1 MVVTNIQTFSGD
13 VEVTSNI
20 SITSNLTVGTNKLFV
35 SESSDSVGISNTNPN
50 AEYQLSIG
58 SNIFANAYADM
69 DNLSNAITVH
79 GRIAA
84 NLFVGDG
91 GLLSNIA
98 SNVSDIVNQGNTI
111 ANVVQFV
118 QNDTYDAGLVTED
131 GVVVGISNTAPSKE
145 YQLSI
150 GSNIFA
156 NAYADMDNL
165 SNAITVHGRIT
176 ANLFVGDGG
185 LLSNIASNVSDIVN
199 QGNTIANVV
208 QFVQNDT
215 YDAGIVTED
224 GVVVG
229 ISNTAPSKEY
239 QLSIGS
245 NIFANAYADMDNLSN
260 AITVHGR
267 IAANLFVGD
276 GGLLSNI
283 ASNVS
288 DIVNQGNTIANVVQF
303 VQNDTYDAG
312 IVTEDGVVVGI
323 SNTAPSKE
331 YQLSIGSN
339 IFANAYADMDNLSNA
354 ITVHGRIAAN
364 LFVGDGGLLSN
375 IASNVSDIVNQGN
388 TIANVVQFVQND
400 TYDAGIVTEDGV
412 VVGISNTAPSKE
424 YQLSIGSN
432 IFANAYAD
440 MDNLSNAITVHGR
453 IAANLFVGDGGLLSN
468 IASNVSDI
476 VNQGNTIANVVQFV
490 QNDTYDAG
498 IVTEDGVVVGISNTA
513 PSKEYQLSIGS
524 NIFANAYADM
534 DNLSN
539 AITVHG
545 RIAANLFVGDG
556 GLLSNIASNVSD
568 IVNQGNTIA
577 NVVQFVQNDTYDAGI
592 VTEEGVVVG
601 ISNTAPSGTYEL
613 SVGSNL
619 FINTTG
625 SNVLTVYGNVNANT
639 LTLGDLRV
647 TASYGLNHVTAQ
659 NATTSDTVNFTN
671 ATTAFVTTANVEVGG
686 EMKVSGH
693 ILPTSDSSYDIGSPE
708 FKIRDLFVSNNSMWV
723 GDRTKIA
730 FENGKMKFKR
740 RKIDKVPKVVREL
753 AIAEVADITD
763 EASVETA
770 AVAYAQQRFPNDGIT
785 ALADLQLQHWKAYT
799 KSIDDTKEI
808 SDIFVDDD
816 EDYEAQSAADA
827 WNEIG
832 SNVYSTHRMTI
843 GSNTEPRATLDIKAT
858 DALIVPSGTTDERP
872 TGIEGMF
879 RYNSTTNYFEM
890 YINSGWMS
898 VLPASSPAGIVSIS
912 PSSIAYANV
921 TTEDITV
928 TGSSFN
934 SDCFVTL
941 EGFDGTT
948 YNTSNFSL
956 NSDSEITFR
965 IGTLASGQA
974 ENRPYRV
981 LLTNESGITTRSAQT
996 LRFDEGPTW
1005 SSPASQSTHYF
1016 GTIGTNTITLS
1027 ATDVTGGSSVRY
1039 SVVGSLPGGLTLS
1052 GDTISG
1058 TSTETNGTTS
1068 TVTIRAT
1075 DTVDTFRYTDLEF
1088 TIVTQAPLFQ
1098 FTSHTFD
1105 RARNTYYTY
1114 RGPTLKQCQDTYSV
1128 TWDTN
1133 SNYFTVVGIGIQQ
1146 WTVPATGMYEI
1157 DAYGATGNGNFPGK
1171 GARIKGTFSLT
1182 RGDIIQILVGQI
1194 WEFGSSSGSGGGGTF
1209 VYKSTTSTL
1218 LIAAGGGGGYY
1229 HTGGKQYDVC
1239 NANIHENGKTGDG
1252 TYAGVGGTN
1261 GYGGSGSNYGG
1272 GGAGWFSDG
1281 TDGAS
1286 NTGGHS
1292 FANGGKGGV
1301 GTRDGGFGGGGA
1313 SGSYPNYAGGGGG
1326 YSGGGAG
1333 DSGVGGGG
1341 GSYISPLAID
1351 VLKEVNYSVEF
1362 GDGKVNI
1369 KLL

>member
-50 AEYQLSIG
+50 A
-58 SNIFANAYADM
+58 
-69 DNLSNAITVH
+69 
-79 GRIAA
+79 
-84 NLFVGDG
+84 
-91 GLLSNIA
+91 
-98 SNVSDIVNQGNTI
+98 
-111 ANVVQFV
+111 
-118 QNDTYDAGLVTED
+118 
-131 GVVVGISNTAPSKE
+131 
-145 YQLSI
+145 
-150 GSNIFA
+150 
-156 NAYADMDNL
+156 
-165 SNAITVHGRIT
+165 
-176 ANLFVGDGG
+176 
-185 LLSNIASNVSDIVN
+185 
-199 QGNTIANVV
+199 
-208 QFVQNDT
+208 
-215 YDAGIVTED
+215 
-224 GVVVG
+224 
-229 ISNTAPSKEY
+229 
-239 QLSIGS
+239 
-245 NIFANAYADMDNLSN
+245 
-260 AITVHGR
+260 
-267 IAANLFVGD
+267 
-276 GGLLSNI
+276 
-283 ASNVS
+283 
-288 DIVNQGNTIANVVQF
+288 
-303 VQNDTYDAG
+303 
-312 IVTEDGVVVGI
+312 
-323 SNTAPSKE
+323 
-331 YQLSIGSN
+331 
-339 IFANAYADMDNLSNA
+339 
-354 ITVHGRIAAN
+354 
-364 LFVGDGGLLSN
+364 
-375 IASNVSDIVNQGN
+375 
-388 TIANVVQFVQND
+388 
-400 TYDAGIVTEDGV
+400 
-412 VVGISNTAPSKE
+412 
-424 YQLSIGSN
+424 
-432 IFANAYAD
+432 
-440 MDNLSNAITVHGR
+440 
-453 IAANLFVGDGGLLSN
+453 
-468 IASNVSDI
+468 
-476 VNQGNTIANVVQFV
+476 
-490 QNDTYDAG
+490 
-498 IVTEDGVVVGISNTA
+498 
-513 PSKEYQLSIGS
+513 EYQLSIGS

-693 ILPTSDSSYDIGSPE
+693 ILPTSYSSYDIGSPE

-763 EASVETA
+763 EAGVETA

-785 ALADLQLQHWKAYT
+785 ALTDLQLQHWKAYT

-948 YNTSNFSL
+948 YNTSNFTL

-1052 GDTISG
+1052 GNTISG
-1058 TSTETNGTTS
+1058 TSPEADGTTN

-1088 TIVTQAPLFQ
+1088 TIETQAPLFE

-1105 RARNTYYTY
+1105 HARNTYTY
-1114 RGPTLKQCQDTYSV
+1114 RGPTLAQCQSAYNV

-1133 SNYFTVVGIGIQQ
+1133 ANYFTVVGTGVQQ

-1157 DAYGATGNGNFPGK
+1157 DAYGATGGTYYYDNKEYCSGK

-1182 RGDIIQILVGQI
+1182 RGDIIQILVGQT
-1194 WEFGSSSGSGGGGTF
+1194 SDYLHSAGGGTF
-1209 VYKSTTSTL
+1209 VYKPLDGLTDGL
-1218 LIAAGGGGGYY
+1218 LIAAGGGGGGWYNS
-1229 HTGGKQYDVC
+1229 KQYVFENIW
-1239 NANIHENGKTGDG
+1239 NANIHENGMNGYNTNGG
-1252 TYAGVGGTN
+1252 LGGVGGN
-1261 GYGGSGSNYGG
+1261 GGGSYSNGG
-1272 GGAGWFSDG
+1272 GGAGWFSNG
-1281 TDGAS
+1281 QDGAS
-1286 NTGGHS
+1286 NSGGKS
-1292 FANGGKGGV
+1292 LTNGGNGG
-1301 GTRDGGFGGGGA
+1301 TFSSYGGFGGGGSSDSSSRPA
-1313 SGSYPNYAGGGGG
+1313 GGGG

-1333 DSGVGGGG
+1333 SSGPGGGG
-1341 GSYISPLAID
+1341 GSYISPRAID
-1351 VLKEVNYSVEF
+1351 VLKE
-1362 GDGKVNI
+1362 
-1369 KLL
+1369 

>member
-50 AEYQLSIG
+50 A
-58 SNIFANAYADM
+58 
-69 DNLSNAITVH
+69 
-79 GRIAA
+79 
-84 NLFVGDG
+84 
-91 GLLSNIA
+91 
-98 SNVSDIVNQGNTI
+98 
-111 ANVVQFV
+111 
-118 QNDTYDAGLVTED
+118 
-131 GVVVGISNTAPSKE
+131 
-145 YQLSI
+145 
-150 GSNIFA
+150 
-156 NAYADMDNL
+156 
-165 SNAITVHGRIT
+165 
-176 ANLFVGDGG
+176 
-185 LLSNIASNVSDIVN
+185 
-199 QGNTIANVV
+199 
-208 QFVQNDT
+208 
-215 YDAGIVTED
+215 
-224 GVVVG
+224 
-229 ISNTAPSKEY
+229 EY

-639 LTLGDLRV
+639 ITLGDLRV

-659 NATTSDTVNFTN
+659 NATTSDTVNLTN
-671 ATTAFVTTANVEVGG
+671 TTTGLTVTSNIELGQRLKYDANV
-686 EMKVSGH
+686 
-693 ILPTSDSSYDIGSPE
+693 
-708 FKIRDLFVSNNSMWV
+708 FV
-723 GDRTKIA
+723 DTLR
-730 FENGKMKFKR
+730 
-740 RKIDKVPKVVREL
+740 
-753 AIAEVADITD
+753 VAD
-763 EASVETA
+763 
-770 AVAYAQQRFPNDGIT
+770 
-785 ALADLQLQHWKAYT
+785 L
-799 KSIDDTKEI
+799 
-808 SDIFVDDD
+808 
-816 EDYEAQSAADA
+816 
-827 WNEIG
+827 
-832 SNVYSTHRMTI
+832 
-843 GSNTEPRATLDIKAT
+843 
-858 DALIVPSGTTDERP
+858 
-872 TGIEGMF
+872 
-879 RYNSTTNYFEM
+879 
-890 YINSGWMS
+890 
-898 VLPASSPAGIVSIS
+898 
-912 PSSIAYANV
+912 
-921 TTEDITV
+921 
-928 TGSSFN
+928 
-934 SDCFVTL
+934 
-941 EGFDGTT
+941 
-948 YNTSNFSL
+948 
-956 NSDSEITFR
+956 
-965 IGTLASGQA
+965 
-974 ENRPYRV
+974 
-981 LLTNESGITTRSAQT
+981 
-996 LRFDEGPTW
+996 
-1005 SSPASQSTHYF
+1005 
-1016 GTIGTNTITLS
+1016 
-1027 ATDVTGGSSVRY
+1027 
-1039 SVVGSLPGGLTLS
+1039 
-1052 GDTISG
+1052 
-1058 TSTETNGTTS
+1058 
-1068 TVTIRAT
+1068 
-1075 DTVDTFRYTDLEF
+1075 
-1088 TIVTQAPLFQ
+1088 
-1098 FTSHTFD
+1098 
-1105 RARNTYYTY
+1105 
-1114 RGPTLKQCQDTYSV
+1114 
-1128 TWDTN
+1128 
-1133 SNYFTVVGIGIQQ
+1133 
-1146 WTVPATGMYEI
+1146 
-1157 DAYGATGNGNFPGK
+1157 
-1171 GARIKGTFSLT
+1171 
-1182 RGDIIQILVGQI
+1182 
-1194 WEFGSSSGSGGGGTF
+1194 
-1209 VYKSTTSTL
+1209 
-1218 LIAAGGGGGYY
+1218 
-1229 HTGGKQYDVC
+1229 
-1239 NANIHENGKTGDG
+1239 
-1252 TYAGVGGTN
+1252 
-1261 GYGGSGSNYGG
+1261 
-1272 GGAGWFSDG
+1272 
-1281 TDGAS
+1281 
-1286 NTGGHS
+1286 
-1292 FANGGKGGV
+1292 
-1301 GTRDGGFGGGGA
+1301 
-1313 SGSYPNYAGGGGG
+1313 
-1326 YSGGGAG
+1326 
-1333 DSGVGGGG
+1333 
-1341 GSYISPLAID
+1341 
-1351 VLKEVNYSVEF
+1351 
-1362 GDGKVNI
+1362 
-1369 KLL
+1369 

>member
-79 GRIAA
+79 GRIA
-84 NLFVGDG
+84 
-91 GLLSNIA
+91 
-98 SNVSDIVNQGNTI
+98 
-111 ANVVQFV
+111 
-118 QNDTYDAGLVTED
+118 
-131 GVVVGISNTAPSKE
+131 
-145 YQLSI
+145 
-150 GSNIFA
+150 
-156 NAYADMDNL
+156 
-165 SNAITVHGRIT
+165 

-577 NVVQFVQNDTYDAGI
+577 NVVRFVQNDTYDAGI

-686 EMKVSGH
+686 EMTVSGNVEVGGEM
-693 ILPTSDSSYDIGSPE
+693 T
-708 FKIRDLFVSNNSMWV
+708 VSGN
-723 GDRTKIA
+723 
-730 FENGKMKFKR
+730 
-740 RKIDKVPKVVREL
+740 
-753 AIAEVADITD
+753 AEVGG
-763 EASVETA
+763 E
-770 AVAYAQQRFPNDGIT
+770 
-785 ALADLQLQHWKAYT
+785 
-799 KSIDDTKEI
+799 
-808 SDIFVDDD
+808 
-816 EDYEAQSAADA
+816 
-827 WNEIG
+827 
-832 SNVYSTHRMTI
+832 MT
-843 GSNTEPRATLDIKAT
+843 
-858 DALIVPSGTTDERP
+858 VSGNAEVS
-872 TGIEGMF
+872 G
-879 RYNSTTNYFEM
+879 EM
-890 YINSGWMS
+890 T
-898 VLPASSPAGIVSIS
+898 VS
-912 PSSIAYANV
+912 ANV
-921 TTEDITV
+921 E
-928 TGSSFN
+928 
-934 SDCFVTL
+934 
-941 EGFDGTT
+941 
-948 YNTSNFSL
+948 
-956 NSDSEITFR
+956 
-965 IGTLASGQA
+965 
-974 ENRPYRV
+974 
-981 LLTNESGITTRSAQT
+981 
-996 LRFDEGPTW
+996 
-1005 SSPASQSTHYF
+1005 
-1016 GTIGTNTITLS
+1016 
-1027 ATDVTGGSSVRY
+1027 
-1039 SVVGSLPGGLTLS
+1039 
-1052 GDTISG
+1052 
-1058 TSTETNGTTS
+1058 
-1068 TVTIRAT
+1068 
-1075 DTVDTFRYTDLEF
+1075 
-1088 TIVTQAPLFQ
+1088 
-1098 FTSHTFD
+1098 
-1105 RARNTYYTY
+1105 
-1114 RGPTLKQCQDTYSV
+1114 
-1128 TWDTN
+1128 
-1133 SNYFTVVGIGIQQ
+1133 
-1146 WTVPATGMYEI
+1146 
-1157 DAYGATGNGNFPGK
+1157 
-1171 GARIKGTFSLT
+1171 
-1182 RGDIIQILVGQI
+1182 
-1194 WEFGSSSGSGGGGTF
+1194 
-1209 VYKSTTSTL
+1209 
-1218 LIAAGGGGGYY
+1218 
-1229 HTGGKQYDVC
+1229 
-1239 NANIHENGKTGDG
+1239 
-1252 TYAGVGGTN
+1252 VGGEMTV
-1261 GYGGSGSNYGG
+1261 S
-1272 GGAGWFSDG
+1272 
-1281 TDGAS
+1281 
-1286 NTGGHS
+1286 
-1292 FANGGKGGV
+1292 ANVEV
-1301 GTRDGGFGGGGA
+1301 GTA
-1313 SGSYPNYAGGGGG
+1313 N
-1326 YSGGGAG
+1326 
-1333 DSGVGGGG
+1333 
-1341 GSYISPLAID
+1341 
-1351 VLKEVNYSVEF
+1351 
-1362 GDGKVNI
+1362 
-1369 KLL
+1369 

>member
-118 QNDTYDAGLVTED
+118 QNDTYDAGIVTED

-948 YNTSNFSL
+948 YNTSNFTL

-1058 TSTETNGTTS
+1058 TSTESDGTTS

-1075 DTVDTFRYTDLEF
+1075 DTVDTFRYTDLVF
-1088 TIVTQAPLFQ
+1088 NIVTQAPLFE

-1105 RARNTYYTY
+1105 QARL
-1114 RGPTLKQCQDTYSV
+1114 RGGPSGPTLQQCKDAYNV

-1133 SNYFTVVGIGIQQ
+1133 TNYFDVTGGIQR
-1146 WTVPATGMYEI
+1146 WTVPATGIYEI
-1157 DAYGATGNGNFPGK
+1157 DGYGATGGHQKVTVDSNREVRHYGGK

-1182 RGDIIQILVGQI
+1182 RGDIIQILVGQVGDI
-1194 WEFGSSSGSGGGGTF
+1194 NIMHCGGGGTF
-1209 VYKSTTSTL
+1209 VYNSTTSTL
-1218 LIAAGGGGGYY
+1218 LIAAGGGGGGFYRQD
-1229 HTGGKQYDVC
+1229 HPFDDIC
-1239 NANIHENGKTGDG
+1239 NANIHENGKTG
-1252 TYAGVGGTN
+1252 Y
-1261 GYGGSGSNYGG
+1261 
-1272 GGAGWFSDG
+1272 
-1281 TDGAS
+1281 
-1286 NTGGHS
+1286 NTS
-1292 FANGGKGGV
+1292 
-1301 GTRDGGFGGGGA
+1301 
-1313 SGSYPNYAGGGGG
+1313 
-1326 YSGGGAG
+1326 
-1333 DSGVGGGG
+1333 
-1341 GSYISPLAID
+1341 
-1351 VLKEVNYSVEF
+1351 
-1362 GDGKVNI
+1362 
-1369 KLL
+1369 

>member
-50 AEYQLSIG
+50 A
-58 SNIFANAYADM
+58 
-69 DNLSNAITVH
+69 
-79 GRIAA
+79 
-84 NLFVGDG
+84 
-91 GLLSNIA
+91 
-98 SNVSDIVNQGNTI
+98 
-111 ANVVQFV
+111 
-118 QNDTYDAGLVTED
+118 
-131 GVVVGISNTAPSKE
+131 
-145 YQLSI
+145 
-150 GSNIFA
+150 
-156 NAYADMDNL
+156 
-165 SNAITVHGRIT
+165 
-176 ANLFVGDGG
+176 
-185 LLSNIASNVSDIVN
+185 
-199 QGNTIANVV
+199 
-208 QFVQNDT
+208 
-215 YDAGIVTED
+215 
-224 GVVVG
+224 
-229 ISNTAPSKEY
+229 
-239 QLSIGS
+239 
-245 NIFANAYADMDNLSN
+245 
-260 AITVHGR
+260 
-267 IAANLFVGD
+267 
-276 GGLLSNI
+276 
-283 ASNVS
+283 
-288 DIVNQGNTIANVVQF
+288 
-303 VQNDTYDAG
+303 
-312 IVTEDGVVVGI
+312 
-323 SNTAPSKE
+323 
-331 YQLSIGSN
+331 
-339 IFANAYADMDNLSNA
+339 
-354 ITVHGRIAAN
+354 
-364 LFVGDGGLLSN
+364 
-375 IASNVSDIVNQGN
+375 
-388 TIANVVQFVQND
+388 
-400 TYDAGIVTEDGV
+400 
-412 VVGISNTAPSKE
+412 E

-686 EMKVSGH
+686 EMKVSGY
-693 ILPTSDSSYDIGSPE
+693 ILPSSDSSYDIGSPE

-763 EASVETA
+763 EAGVETA

-948 YNTSNFSL
+948 YNTSNFTL

-1058 TSTETNGTTS
+1058 TSTETNGTTN

-1088 TIVTQAPLFQ
+1088 TIETQAPLFE

-1105 RARNTYYTY
+1105 HARNTYTY
-1114 RGPTLKQCQDTYSV
+1114 RGPTLAQCQSAYNV

-1133 SNYFTVVGIGIQQ
+1133 ANYFTVVGTGVQQ

-1157 DAYGATGNGNFPGK
+1157 DAYGATGGTYYYDNKEYCSGK

-1182 RGDIIQILVGQI
+1182 RGDIIQILVGQ
-1194 WEFGSSSGSGGGGTF
+1194 
-1209 VYKSTTSTL
+1209 TSDYL
-1218 LIAAGGGGGYY
+1218 
-1229 HTGGKQYDVC
+1229 
-1239 NANIHENGKTGDG
+1239 
-1252 TYAGVGGTN
+1252 
-1261 GYGGSGSNYGG
+1261 
-1272 GGAGWFSDG
+1272 
-1281 TDGAS
+1281 
-1286 NTGGHS
+1286 
-1292 FANGGKGGV
+1292 
-1301 GTRDGGFGGGGA
+1301 
-1313 SGSYPNYAGGGGG
+1313 
-1326 YSGGGAG
+1326 
-1333 DSGVGGGG
+1333 
-1341 GSYISPLAID
+1341 
-1351 VLKEVNYSVEF
+1351 
-1362 GDGKVNI
+1362 
-1369 KLL
+1369 

>member
-50 AEYQLSIG
+50 A
-58 SNIFANAYADM
+58 
-69 DNLSNAITVH
+69 
-79 GRIAA
+79 
-84 NLFVGDG
+84 
-91 GLLSNIA
+91 
-98 SNVSDIVNQGNTI
+98 
-111 ANVVQFV
+111 
-118 QNDTYDAGLVTED
+118 
-131 GVVVGISNTAPSKE
+131 
-145 YQLSI
+145 
-150 GSNIFA
+150 
-156 NAYADMDNL
+156 
-165 SNAITVHGRIT
+165 
-176 ANLFVGDGG
+176 
-185 LLSNIASNVSDIVN
+185 
-199 QGNTIANVV
+199 
-208 QFVQNDT
+208 
-215 YDAGIVTED
+215 
-224 GVVVG
+224 
-229 ISNTAPSKEY
+229 EY

-686 EMKVSGH
+686 EMTVSGNVEVGGEM
-693 ILPTSDSSYDIGSPE
+693 TVSGNAEVSGEMTVSANVEVGGEMTVSANVE
-708 FKIRDLFVSNNSMWV
+708 VGTANLFV
-723 GDRTKIA
+723 
-730 FENGKMKFKR
+730 
-740 RKIDKVPKVVREL
+740 
-753 AIAEVADITD
+753 
-763 EASVETA
+763 
-770 AVAYAQQRFPNDGIT
+770 
-785 ALADLQLQHWKAYT
+785 
-799 KSIDDTKEI
+799 DT
-808 SDIFVDDD
+808 
-816 EDYEAQSAADA
+816 
-827 WNEIG
+827 
-832 SNVYSTHRMTI
+832 T
-843 GSNTEPRATLDIKAT
+843 
-858 DALIVPSGTTDERP
+858 
-872 TGIEGMF
+872 
-879 RYNSTTNYFEM
+879 
-890 YINSGWMS
+890 
-898 VLPASSPAGIVSIS
+898 
-912 PSSIAYANV
+912 
-921 TTEDITV
+921 
-928 TGSSFN
+928 
-934 SDCFVTL
+934 
-941 EGFDGTT
+941 
-948 YNTSNFSL
+948 
-956 NSDSEITFR
+956 
-965 IGTLASGQA
+965 
-974 ENRPYRV
+974 
-981 LLTNESGITTRSAQT
+981 
-996 LRFDEGPTW
+996 
-1005 SSPASQSTHYF
+1005 
-1016 GTIGTNTITLS
+1016 
-1027 ATDVTGGSSVRY
+1027 
-1039 SVVGSLPGGLTLS
+1039 
-1052 GDTISG
+1052 
-1058 TSTETNGTTS
+1058 
-1068 TVTIRAT
+1068 
-1075 DTVDTFRYTDLEF
+1075 
-1088 TIVTQAPLFQ
+1088 
-1098 FTSHTFD
+1098 
-1105 RARNTYYTY
+1105 
-1114 RGPTLKQCQDTYSV
+1114 
-1128 TWDTN
+1128 
-1133 SNYFTVVGIGIQQ
+1133 
-1146 WTVPATGMYEI
+1146 
-1157 DAYGATGNGNFPGK
+1157 TGN
-1171 GARIKGTFSLT
+1171 
-1182 RGDIIQILVGQI
+1182 V
-1194 WEFGSSSGSGGGGTF
+1194 
-1209 VYKSTTSTL
+1209 
-1218 LIAAGGGGGYY
+1218 
-1229 HTGGKQYDVC
+1229 
-1239 NANIHENGKTGDG
+1239 
-1252 TYAGVGGTN
+1252 
-1261 GYGGSGSNYGG
+1261 
-1272 GGAGWFSDG
+1272 
-1281 TDGAS
+1281 
-1286 NTGGHS
+1286 
-1292 FANGGKGGV
+1292 GV
-1301 GTRDGGFGGGGA
+1301 GT
-1313 SGSYPNYAGGGGG
+1313 
-1326 YSGGGAG
+1326 
-1333 DSGVGGGG
+1333 
-1341 GSYISPLAID
+1341 
-1351 VLKEVNYSVEF
+1351 
-1362 GDGKVNI
+1362 
-1369 KLL
+1369 

>member
-118 QNDTYDAGLVTED
+118 QNDTYDAGIVTED
-131 GVVVGISNTAPSKE
+131 GVVVGISNTSPSAE

-613 SVGSNL
+613 SVGSNH

-898 VLPASSPAGIVSIS
+898 VLPASPPAGIVSIS

-928 TGSSFN
+928 TS
-934 SDCFVTL
+934 
-941 EGFDGTT
+941 
-948 YNTSNFSL
+948 
-956 NSDSEITFR
+956 
-965 IGTLASGQA
+965 
-974 ENRPYRV
+974 
-981 LLTNESGITTRSAQT
+981 
-996 LRFDEGPTW
+996 
-1005 SSPASQSTHYF
+1005 
-1016 GTIGTNTITLS
+1016 
-1027 ATDVTGGSSVRY
+1027 
-1039 SVVGSLPGGLTLS
+1039 
-1052 GDTISG
+1052 
-1058 TSTETNGTTS
+1058 
-1068 TVTIRAT
+1068 
-1075 DTVDTFRYTDLEF
+1075 
-1088 TIVTQAPLFQ
+1088 
-1098 FTSHTFD
+1098 
-1105 RARNTYYTY
+1105 
-1114 RGPTLKQCQDTYSV
+1114 
-1128 TWDTN
+1128 
-1133 SNYFTVVGIGIQQ
+1133 
-1146 WTVPATGMYEI
+1146 
-1157 DAYGATGNGNFPGK
+1157 
-1171 GARIKGTFSLT
+1171 
-1182 RGDIIQILVGQI
+1182 
-1194 WEFGSSSGSGGGGTF
+1194 
-1209 VYKSTTSTL
+1209 
-1218 LIAAGGGGGYY
+1218 
-1229 HTGGKQYDVC
+1229 
-1239 NANIHENGKTGDG
+1239 
-1252 TYAGVGGTN
+1252 
-1261 GYGGSGSNYGG
+1261 
-1272 GGAGWFSDG
+1272 
-1281 TDGAS
+1281 
-1286 NTGGHS
+1286 
-1292 FANGGKGGV
+1292 
-1301 GTRDGGFGGGGA
+1301 
-1313 SGSYPNYAGGGGG
+1313 
-1326 YSGGGAG
+1326 
-1333 DSGVGGGG
+1333 
-1341 GSYISPLAID
+1341 
-1351 VLKEVNYSVEF
+1351 
-1362 GDGKVNI
+1362 
-1369 KLL
+1369 